1 MNSIP
6 PPPAATATRTDSAR
20 PAPIPLDDIGSS
32 DDKQDEQGISSRS
45 WGSAV
50 EEASPTSPSRKEA
63 HRLNKKAETSKRKR
77 NRYSFDLGLDKDG
90 QELPALPSITESLS
104 RESSRPPSRALFAQ
118 EHNAMSSGGIQ
129 RGSAE
134 STTAAQHNARSG
146 SKEFT
151 EERSWVPDVGSTG
164 ERSGAGELPHFISG
178 GEGSRSIPTATTLA
192 DSMNLLPLSV
202 STRSSAESSPAISR
216 YASPAVGYSSN
227 ASYHDS
233 LGGSGILDPE
243 SDGRSQGMGRAVIGV
258 TTDTTGSDFETDEDE
273 VRSSKPLSARTL
285 WPPKTASGHQAGNH
299 TSNSQWPWR
308 TRRRTVDLLRDD
320 QPADHRQ
327 GHTRNSSNEY
337 SPLKRDESEGS
348 LTGRLDRDTPSNSLT
363 HSSSSYGNPMAGS
376 RHSAHSQYTDYQSLP
391 TAADDLSLPKTH
403 LDSASVAF
411 SSELGKHRRGLKQF
425 LSWIKHR
432 VGTGASGVV
441 ELANEASQRVAGTT
455 GGNVRLPSGSMGGR
469 RRNRRRQNS
478 KGRTDDTL
486 WLLNVLRLVPT
497 QPMTIVSFGNELW
510 HETLL
515 IGDFK
520 LLALISFGAFAVTLT
535 ISLKYLLNPDKAPL
549 PWRDYCQSPHPSYYA
564 LQYPPNH
571 HPTPEEHQV
580 RLSMEEN
587 LLTMPGASAD
597 LLHVINSTHSAW
609 PFRNQKDLPYSA
621 ESPDV
626 DLLQPVGVFIGV
638 FTMDEGRDR
647 RMLIRQTYGIHPK
660 SRVPGTEGVRI
671 KFVMG
676 QPRAGYERS
685 VELEMESESRLK
697 IISYC
702 VI

>member
-6 PPPAATATRTDSAR
+6 PPSAATATITDS
-20 PAPIPLDDIGSS
+20 APIPLDDIGSS
-32 DDKQDEQGISSRS
+32 NDKQDEHGISSAS

-50 EEASPTSPSRKEA
+50 EVVSPSSPNRKEA

-77 NRYSFDLGLDKDG
+77 NRYSFDLGVDNNG
-90 QELPALPSITESLS
+90 EGLPALPSITESLS
-104 RESSRPPSRALFAQ
+104 RESSRPPSRRLLAQ
-118 EHNAMSSGGIQ
+118 EHNTMSSGGTR

-134 STTAAQHNARSG
+134 STIAAQHTQHSTHRAQSGPVEFNEDRSWTPDAGNTEETSSG
-146 SKEFT
+146 S
-151 EERSWVPDVGSTG
+151 GM
-164 ERSGAGELPHFISG
+164 PHFVCG
-178 GEGSRSIPTATTLA
+178 GEGSRSIPPITSLA
-192 DSMNLLPLSV
+192 DSRNLLPLSV
-202 STRSSAESSPAISR
+202 SARSSVESSPAISR
-216 YASPAVGYSSN
+216 YASPAIGYSSN

-243 SDGRSQGMGRAVIGV
+243 SDGVRSHGMGRATIGV
-258 TTDTTGSDFETDEDE
+258 TTDTTGSDFDTDEDE
-273 VRSSKPLSARTL
+273 VHTSKPLSARTL
-285 WPPKTASGHQAGNH
+285 WPQKSTSGHHAGNR
-299 TSNSQWPWR
+299 TSSSQWPWR

-327 GHTRNSSNEY
+327 GHTRNLSNEY
-337 SPLKRDESEGS
+337 SPLKREESEGS
-348 LTGRLDRDTPSNSLT
+348 LPGRLDRDTPSNSLT

-403 LDSASVAF
+403 LDSASAAF

-425 LSWIKHR
+425 LSWIKRR

-455 GGNVRLPSGSMGGR
+455 GGNVRLPSGSIGAR
-469 RRNRRRQNS
+469 RRNRRRQNA

-497 QPMTIVSFGNELW
+497 QPMTIVSRGNEHW
-510 HETLL
+510 RETLL
-515 IGDFK
+515 IGMPFK

-571 HPTPEEHQV
+571 QPTPEEHQT

-597 LLHVINSTHSAW
+597 LLQVINSTHSAW

-626 DLLQPVGVFIGV
+626 DLLKPVGVFIGV

-676 QPRAGYERS
+676 KPRAGYERS
-685 VELEMESESRLK
+685 VELEMESE
-697 IISYC
+697 
-702 VI
+702 